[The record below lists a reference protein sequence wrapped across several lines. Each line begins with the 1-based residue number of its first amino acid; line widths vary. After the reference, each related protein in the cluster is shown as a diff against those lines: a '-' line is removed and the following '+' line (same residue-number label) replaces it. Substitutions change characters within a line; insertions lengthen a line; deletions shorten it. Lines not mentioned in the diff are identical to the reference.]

1 MKRLLELPIG
11 ASLQFERECMA
22 DYDVLTAPRNRR
34 ILIVDDNE
42 SIHRDF
48 SKILKGE
55 DPSETDL
62 NTARAALFG
71 EVSTRETKLAYQID
85 SAFQGQQALELVR
98 KSLATGQPYALAFVD
113 VRMPPGWD
121 GIKTIEHIWAVD
133 PELQV
138 VICTAYSDYSW
149 EDMLEKFG
157 ENDRLLILKKPFDNI
172 EVRQLASALTGKW
185 MAERQA
191 RMKLDDVEKMVEE
204 RTNELRITSEELRE
218 AKIAADAANC
228 AKSEFLANM
237 SHEIRTPING
247 ILGMTELVLDT
258 GLTPSQRECLE
269 TVKSCSGSLL
279 TIIND
284 ILDFSKIEA
293 GKLSLDQIEFNI
305 RETLEDTIKMLEMRA
320 AEKGL
325 NLNYQVHDGVP
336 IELVGDPIRLRQVV
350 TNLVGNAI
358 KFTEHGE
365 ISINVKTGSQ
375 SADATRL
382 DFSVRDTGVGIPP
395 DKKDL
400 IFHAF
405 EQADKSTTRIYGG
418 TGLGLAISAR
428 IVEMM
433 AGRLWVDSEVGH
445 GSTFHF
451 TAQFTRQKRSEN
463 RRAADV
469 AAGRS
474 DSVAADADRREF
486 QEPLRSLRI
495 LLAEDNPVNQRVTEG
510 LLRKRGHTIVTVAN
524 GRAAIE
530 AIESG
535 RFDIVLMDV
544 QMPEVGGLEATMAI
558 RQWESKAG
566 TRTPIIALTA
576 RAMKGDE
583 EQCLEAGMDAYLS
596 KPIQPRELM
605 ATIHRV
611 LAEAGLA
618 QDHSADNELLCAG
631 ARPVMLSPEFLP
643 AQMEVPT

>member
-1 MKRLLELPIG
+1 
-11 ASLQFERECMA
+11 
-22 DYDVLTAPRNRR
+22 
-34 ILIVDDNE
+34 
-42 SIHRDF
+42 
-48 SKILKGE
+48 
-55 DPSETDL
+55 
-62 NTARAALFG
+62 
-71 EVSTRETKLAYQID
+71 
-85 SAFQGQQALELVR
+85 
-98 KSLATGQPYALAFVD
+98 
-113 VRMPPGWD
+113 MPPGWD

-191 RMKLDDVEKMVEE
+191 RMKLDDVEKIVEQ
-204 RTNELRITSEELRE
+204 RTNELRIISDELRE
-218 AKIAADAANC
+218 AKIAAEAANC

-247 ILGMTELVLDT
+247 ILGMTELALDT
-258 GLTPSQRECLE
+258 DLSSSQRECLE

-293 GKLSLDQIEFNI
+293 GKLSLDSIEFNV
-305 RETLEDTIKMLEMRA
+305 RSTLADTIKTLKVRA

-325 NLNYQVHDGVP
+325 NLIHHVHDSVP
-336 IELVGDPIRLRQVV
+336 VELVGDPIRLRQVM

-358 KFTEHGE
+358 KFTERGE
-365 ISINVKTGSQ
+365 ISIHVKADSQ
-375 SADATRL
+375 STDPTRL
-382 DFSVRDTGVGIPP
+382 HFSVRDTGVGIPP
-395 DKKDL
+395 DKMEL

-433 AGRLWVDSEVGH
+433 AGRLWVESEVGR

-451 TAQFTRQKRSEN
+451 TAQFAQQQPTADQKARSRSEP
-463 RRAADV
+463 AV
-469 AAGRS
+469 ERS
-474 DSVAADADRREF
+474 DSLANGSERQGES
-486 QEPLRSLRI
+486 LRPLRI

-530 AIESG
+530 AVKND
-535 RFDIVLMDV
+535 RFDLVLMDV
-544 QMPEVGGLEATMAI
+544 QMPEVGGLEATAAI
-558 RQWESKAG
+558 RQWEQAAG
-566 TRTPIIALTA
+566 NRTPIIALTA

-583 EQCLEAGMDAYLS
+583 EQCLEAGMDGYLS
-596 KPIQPRELM
+596 KPIQPRELL
-605 ATIHRV
+605 ATIYRV
-611 LAEAGLA
+611 LSQAERTPVQGAA
-618 QDHSADNELLCAG
+618 RELQCAG
-631 ARPVMLSPEFLP
+631 ACAVTLEPEFLP